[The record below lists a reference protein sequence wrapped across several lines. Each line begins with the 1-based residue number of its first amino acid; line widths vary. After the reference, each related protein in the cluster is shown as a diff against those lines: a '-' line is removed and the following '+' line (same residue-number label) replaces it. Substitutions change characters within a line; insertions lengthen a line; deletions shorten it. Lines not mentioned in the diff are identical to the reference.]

1 MGAFAVNAELRGA
14 WRQRCAV
21 VKHSL
26 PCVSGSSLALQSFRH
41 VSCPGARD
49 GSGRSCGDAAHV
61 QDLKRH
67 SEHPADA
74 MADAVGYKSFHTFF
88 FFLVLPFITSFSP
101 FSPTDHL
108 GQTVDEMSCHFG
120 SADGDTCMFI
130 SLHANHGDLS
140 VIAQ

>member
-1 MGAFAVNAELRGA
+1 MSSRKASPPAHLMGAFAVNAELRGA

-88 FFLVLPFITSFSP
+88 FSSSRSSHPF
-101 FSPTDHL
+101 HL
-108 GQTVDEMSCHFG
+108 SHPLI
-120 SADGDTCMFI
+120 I
-130 SLHANHGDLS
+130 SDR
-140 VIAQ
+140 Q